1 VWAVAGWVGISWNGE
16 IVGFKTVF
24 ETVEG
29 WWSYNGKRGIWFHIC
44 EAKEKARWLNLVF
57 ILEHLEETGQ

>member
-29 WWSYNGKRGIWFHIC
+29 W
-44 EAKEKARWLNLVF
+44 
-57 ILEHLEETGQ
+57 